1 MFDFRDEASKELQLW
16 LRINGIIEIQPG
28 GTLLIQEGIVSKDVV
43 ILLKGE
49 TAVNTTDQNGDSQ
62 RLAILTQGAIVGEMS
77 WLEQRP
83 AVADVVTET
92 DSEVLYLSIDLLER
106 MREEEP
112 KLAAEWQ
119 QLIARKL
126 AAQIKNQNAWIH
138 RYEGPGDEIEP
149 LRKVL
154 VLFAILNDLD
164 IDQIAKMGVLRRIP
178 PGGVLLKQAEEV
190 SSIFLILAG
199 EADILI
205 NIDGVNKKVGTSRRG
220 ELLGELTLLTSE
232 SQGASA
238 TVISTDGM
246 ELLEI
251 NKGDLKNALNDTPAF
266 ADRFFRSLS
275 CMMSQRSRDQL
286 LARQLASRSRSAEAD
301 EDDDELDLTQ
311 LGGINRAGQRFH
323 NLCQKFQSGEETR
336 L

>member
-1 MFDFRDEASKELQLW
+1 MFDFRDEASKELQFW
-16 LRINGIIEIQPG
+16 LHKNGIIDIQPG
-28 GTLLIQEGIVSKDVV
+28 GTPIIKEGIVSKDVV

-49 TAVNTTDQNGDSQ
+49 IAVITTDQNGDSQ
-62 RLAILTQGAIVGEMS
+62 RLAVLNQGAVVGEMS

-164 IDQIAKMGVLRRIP
+164 IDQIAKIGVLRRIP

-251 NKGDLKNALNDTPAF
+251 NKGELKNTLNDTPAF

>member
-1 MFDFRDEASKELQLW
+1 
-16 LRINGIIEIQPG
+16 
-28 GTLLIQEGIVSKDVV
+28 
-43 ILLKGE
+43 
-49 TAVNTTDQNGDSQ
+49 
-62 RLAILTQGAIVGEMS
+62 MS

-178 PGGVLLKQAEEV
+178 PGGILLKQAEEV

-238 TVISTDGM
+238 TVISTNGM

>member
-1 MFDFRDEASKELQLW
+1 VFDFTDEASKELQLW
-16 LRINGIIEIQPG
+16 LRKNGTIDIQPG
-28 GTLLIQEGIVSKDVV
+28 GTLLIKEGIVSKDVV

-49 TAVNTTDQNGDSQ
+49 IAVNTTDQNGDSQ
-62 RLAILTQGAIVGEMS
+62 RLAVLNQGAVVGEMS

-164 IDQIAKMGVLRRIP
+164 IDQIAKIGVLRRIP

-251 NKGDLKNALNDTPAF
+251 NKGDLKNTLNDTPAF